1 MALPRPDWD
10 KSNRED
16 TPLEPTRW
24 RHFGERAINH
34 ITDITARVPALADV
48 AAIAQP
54 RAVGRARLSAKRR
67 GDGQVALDHLHQS
80 GALKLLFPQGR
91 PPLEAVLVNIAGGI
105 TGGDR
110 FAIDAAAG
118 PDSQLTLTTQAA
130 ERAYRAQPGQS
141 GQMTTHLS
149 VAARACLNWLPQET
163 ILFQRSDF
171 TRSLQADLAED
182 ARLLLVEPL
191 VFGRAA
197 MGEALTSARFRDHI
211 QIRRAGQ
218 LIYRDAIHLQ
228 GDLAA
233 QLSRPGVA
241 GVLSARCSA
250 MATLLLAAPDAEA
263 TLGGLRAHLP
273 DGGDALGGAS
283 LLAPDLLHMRLL
295 AVDSFVL
302 RQSLLPL
309 LDRLTEGG
317 LPRCWRL

>member
-1 MALPRPDWD
+1 MGHAHVSSKLRPDG
-10 KSNRED
+10 K
-16 TPLEPTRW
+16 
-24 RHFGERAINH
+24 
-34 ITDITARVPALADV
+34 
-48 AAIAQP
+48 
-54 RAVGRARLSAKRR
+54 
-67 GDGQVALDHLHQS
+67 VALDALHQS
-80 GALKLLFPQGR
+80 GALKLLFPTGR
-91 PPLEAVLVNIAGGI
+91 QTLEAVTVNTAGGI

-110 FAIDAAAG
+110 FSLSAKAG
-118 PDSQLTLTTQAA
+118 EGSQLTLTTQAA
-130 ERAYRAQPGQS
+130 ERAYRAQPGQT

-149 VAARACLNWLPQET
+149 VDARARLNWLPQET

-250 MATLLLAAPDAEA
+250 MATLLLAAPEAEA
-263 TLGGLRAHLP
+263 TLGWLRTHLP
-273 DGGDALGGAS
+273 DGNDALGGAS